1 MWHVIRANFVFAGLR
16 WCGRSSCHYSG
27 GGGGVRNVGGR
38 SSYIFTCSHALVYAD
53 VGVSDLHQHLRE
65 QMHVNMYMCIY
76 GHCGRAKQTRVL
88 FLKFLFDLYC
98 SVGMMLFYVLYLF
111 CLGTLVCHLGD
122 GLLGFFLRCKQK
134 KSLCVFVSLDPSEA
148 QKLNKPV
155 WDVVAEQMHIY
166 IFIYIEMPTNSI
178 VQYQM

>member
-16 WCGRSSCHYSG
+16 WRGRSSCHYSG

-38 SSYIFTCSHALVYAD
+38 SSYIFTCSHAFVYAD

-76 GHCGRAKQTRVL
+76 GHCGRAKQTREL

-98 SVGMMLFYVLYLF
+98 SDGMMLFYVLYLF
-111 CLGTLVCHLGD
+111 CLGTLVYHLGD

-134 KSLCVFVSLDPSEA
+134 KVSVYLSAWIPLRLRNSISLFGMLL
-148 QKLNKPV
+148 LNKCTY
-155 WDVVAEQMHIY
+155 IY
-166 IFIYIEMPTNSI
+166 LYI
-178 VQYQM
+178 

>member
-1 MWHVIRANFVFAGLR
+1 M
-16 WCGRSSCHYSG
+16 
-27 GGGGVRNVGGR
+27 RNVGGR
-38 SSYIFTCSHALVYAD
+38 SSYIFTCSHASVYAD

-76 GHCGRAKQTRVL
+76 GHCGRAKQTREL

>member
-1 MWHVIRANFVFAGLR
+1 MHIWPLRACEANPR
-16 WCGRSSCHYSG
+16 T
-27 GGGGVRNVGGR
+27 
-38 SSYIFTCSHALVYAD
+38 IFE
-53 VGVSDLHQHLRE
+53 VS
-65 QMHVNMYMCIY
+65 
-76 GHCGRAKQTRVL
+76 VL
-88 FLKFLFDLYC
+88 F
-98 SVGMMLFYVLYLF
+98 V
-111 CLGTLVCHLGD
+111 
-122 GLLGFFLRCKQK
+122 LLGWYDAVLCFIFVLLGNFGVPFGGWVAGFLSTLQTK

>member
-1 MWHVIRANFVFAGLR
+1 MFYICFAWELWCAIWGMGCWVSLYVAN
-16 WCGRSSCHYSG
+16 
-27 GGGGVRNVGGR
+27 
-38 SSYIFTCSHALVYAD
+38 
-53 VGVSDLHQHLRE
+53 
-65 QMHVNMYMCIY
+65 
-76 GHCGRAKQTRVL
+76 K
-88 FLKFLFDLYC
+88 
-98 SVGMMLFYVLYLF
+98 
-111 CLGTLVCHLGD
+111 
-122 GLLGFFLRCKQK
+122 K

>member
-1 MWHVIRANFVFAGLR
+1 M
-16 WCGRSSCHYSG
+16 
-27 GGGGVRNVGGR
+27 GGR
-38 SSYIFTCSHALVYAD
+38 SSYIFTCSHASVYAD

-111 CLGTLVCHLGD
+111 CLGTLVYHLGD

-134 KSLCVFVSLDPSEA
+134 KVSVYLSAWIPLRLRNSISLFGMLL
-148 QKLNKPV
+148 LNKCTY
-155 WDVVAEQMHIY
+155 IY
-166 IFIYIEMPTNSI
+166 LYI
-178 VQYQM
+178 